1 MKSKPQKIIL
11 CLFLL
16 CCIYN
21 LWT

>member
-1 MKSKPQKIIL
+1 MKSKLQKIIL